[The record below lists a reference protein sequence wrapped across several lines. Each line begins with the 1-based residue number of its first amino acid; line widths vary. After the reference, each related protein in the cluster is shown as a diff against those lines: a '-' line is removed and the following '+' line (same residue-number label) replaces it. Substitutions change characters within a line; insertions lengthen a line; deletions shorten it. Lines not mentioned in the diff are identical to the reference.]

1 MQNQFIEFMPV
12 KVILADDH
20 PAVRQGIRNI
30 LEKESDIE
38 IVGEFK
44 NGRELLHSGLIE
56 SSDVLLLDLNM
67 EKIDGLKVLD
77 ELQEKKS
84 PIKIIVI
91 SAYDSP
97 KLMGE
102 CLEKGASGYILK
114 TGQLSDVVET
124 IHRVIQGE
132 NTFPDFDTKEIPS
145 NKFSYFD
152 NFLSKYKL
160 TTREVEIIK
169 MVCEGM
175 TSTEI
180 ADKLSLST
188 FTVQTH
194 RKNIF
199 KKLKLDNSN
208 IATLYEFAFRN
219 GIIQ

>member
-97 KLMGE
+97 KLMAE

-132 NTFPDFDTKEIPS
+132 NTFLDFDTKEIPS

-208 IATLYEFAFRN
+208 TATLYEFAFRN